1 MEKFKFY
8 TNAPVT
14 LNLRDFVTKKVKE
27 YPLFKEKTDNLI

>member
-14 LNLRDFVTKKVKE
+14 LNIRDFVTKKGERIPIV
-27 YPLFKEKTDNLI
+27 